1 MKQRIGI
8 GSRLGAT
15 LLLSTSLGGCGGVS
29 GIDVAARWSVQLVDT
44 LEVTTTIG
52 GGTPTSQL
60 IGEEGTMTSPHYLLI
75 KSPPDETIAVSV
87 TARQGATP
95 LAEGALA
102 VRPRRGEILEVTL
115 DLRPKE
121 LP

>member
-60 IGEEGTMTSPHYLLI
+60 IGEEGTMTSPHYILI

-115 DLRPKE
+115 DLLPKE